1 MKSSV
6 LNNPEIVGVVIV
18 DGMLFLDLLFDLPKT
33 FGFVSRFIL
42 RKLCSSFSAKR
53 IDIVFDKI
61 LTPSIKNNQR
71 GIPAQDLGRHTSYEI
86 SGPVQK
92 RLTNFVGALCNNAF
106 KQTLIK
112 FLVTSS
118 EDDANTNIF

>member
-42 RKLCSSFSAKR
+42 RKLCSFFSAKR

-61 LTPSIKNNQR
+61 LTPSIKNNQAQDF
-71 GIPAQDLGRHTSYEI
+71 PAQDLGRHTSYEI

-106 KQTLIK
+106 KQALMK
-112 FLVTSS
+112 F
-118 EDDANTNIF
+118 

>member
-6 LNNPEIVGVVIV
+6 LNNPEMVGVVIV

-42 RKLCSSFSAKR
+42 RKLSSSFSAKR

-71 GIPAQDLGRHTSYEI
+71 DIPAQDLGRHTSYEI